1 VSNIVNQSNKE
12 YAGVGVLVDSV
23 CRSLDPKNRL
33 TISAGWREVMRQPD
47 YVYLMPGR
55 KDDAVKCVDLIPP
68 QVFDSLFKSL
78 QGMSRK
84 DPRWKSVNLICNSSS
99 QVYLDIQGRIRIPDK
114 FLAFAGLESKVVMS
128 GAHDRIKIYADDGSE
143 GSTEID
149 FDAFDAACNDVD
161 L

>member
-1 VSNIVNQSNKE
+1 MSSIVNHSNEE
-12 YAGVGVLVDSV
+12 YASVGVLVDSV

-55 KDDAVKCVDLIPP
+55 KDDTVKCVDLIPR
-68 QVFDSLFKSL
+68 QVFDALFKTL

-114 FLAFAGLESKVVMS
+114 FLTFAGLESKVVMS
-128 GAHDRIKIYADDGSE
+128 GSHDRIKIYADDGSE
-143 GSTEID
+143 GNAEID
-149 FDAFDAACNDVD
+149 LDAFDAACDVVD

>member
-1 VSNIVNQSNKE
+1 
-12 YAGVGVLVDSV
+12 
-23 CRSLDPKNRL
+23 
-33 TISAGWREVMRQPD
+33 
-47 YVYLMPGR
+47 
-55 KDDAVKCVDLIPP
+55 
-68 QVFDSLFKSL
+68 
-78 QGMSRK
+78 
-84 DPRWKSVNLICNSSS
+84 
-99 QVYLDIQGRIRIPDK
+99 VYLDIQGRIRIPDK